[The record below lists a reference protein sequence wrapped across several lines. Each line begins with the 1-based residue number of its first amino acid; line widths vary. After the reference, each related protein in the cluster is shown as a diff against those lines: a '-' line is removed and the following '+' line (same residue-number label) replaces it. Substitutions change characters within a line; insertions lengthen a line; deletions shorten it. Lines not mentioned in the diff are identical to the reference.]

1 MNCIKWYTVFQLKTL
16 QQFLKV
22 ISIDS
27 PYVIVVPLL
36 GVYNREMV
44 AYVYPDLYAKV
55 DSSITHNSRKM
66 EPIQMLINW

>member
-1 MNCIKWYTVFQLKTL
+1 MNCIKWYTVTQMKTL

-22 ISIDS
+22 ISIGS

-36 GVYNREMV
+36 GVYNREMETY
-44 AYVYPDLYAKV
+44 AYPDLYAKV
-55 DSSITHNSRKM
+55 HSSITHKSRKM

>member
-36 GVYNREMV
+36 GVYNREME

-66 EPIQMLINW
+66 ELIQMLINW